1 MKKYIKVAILGCT
14 GYAGIELVNIL
25 YNHPNVEIS
34 FLGSIN
40 NAGKKINLFDKRFK
54 YFKTPII
61 KNLYNLSI

>member
-40 NAGKKINLFDKRFK
+40 NAGKKISS
-54 YFKTPII
+54 
-61 KNLYNLSI
+61 SIFL